1 MKKVVFVILT
11 IVITAC
17 SQSPEQKANAL
28 IQEKVK
34 NSLYHPETYEAVE
47 TVIDSAFAPKDD
59 PVFHEK
65 ILKLYHLCKDVQKNQ
80 EKANDAERS
89 MSLWKSPYMSEY
101 GHIRYNEAKQEYDD
115 CVKQKEK
122 LINKIQK
129 TNKELEKIAE
139 PGRRFI
145 GFKVTHK
152 FRAQNNA
159 GNTLMGEYVFILN
172 EDLTKILASY
182 DTDSEDYIGVQAF
195 YQHLE
200 EAEEEAEEVEE
211 EAEEVEE
218 EAEEAAE
225 ED

>member
-47 TVIDSAFAPKDD
+47 TIIDSAFAPKDD
-59 PVFHEK
+59 PAFHEK
-65 ILKLYHLCKDVQKNQ
+65 TLKLYHYVMDVQKNQ

-101 GHIRYNEAKQEYDD
+101 AKRKYNEAKQEYDD
-115 CVKQKEK
+115 CIKQEEK

-159 GNTLMGEYVFILN
+159 GNTFMGEYVYIMN
-172 EDLTKILASY
+172 EDLTKLLASY
-182 DTDSEDYIGVQAF
+182 DTDYEDYIRVQTL
-195 YQHLE
+195 YQYL
-200 EAEEEAEEVEE
+200 EEEAEETEE
-211 EAEEVEE
+211 T
-218 EAEEAAE
+218 E

>member
-1 MKKVVFVILT
+1 MKKIVFVILT

-17 SQSPEQKANAL
+17 SQSPEQKANTL
-28 IQEKVK
+28 IQENMKK
-34 NSLYHPETYEAVE
+34 SLYHPETYEAVE

-65 ILKLYHLCKDVQKNQ
+65 TLKLYHYAVDAQKNQ

-101 GHIRYNEAKQEYDD
+101 AKREYNEAKQEYDD
-115 CVKQKEK
+115 CIKQEEK
-122 LINKIQK
+122 LKNKIQK
-129 TNKELEKIAE
+129 TYKELEKIAE

-159 GNTLMGEYVFILN
+159 GNTLMGEYVYIIN

-182 DTDSEDYIGVQAF
+182 DADSEDYIGVQML
-195 YQHLE
+195 YQRF
-200 EAEEEAEEVEE
+200 EEV
-211 EAEEVEE
+211 AE
-218 EAEEAAE
+218 EAEEAE